1 MSGEKDT
8 RETAHWA
15 VHEIALTPEATAALC
30 NLAGSLGFD
39 AVRIDLATCGDKTS
53 FLDRMAESLAFPAWF
68 GQNWDAFFD
77 CLADL
82 GWRPARGY
90 VLLLEHA
97 DTMRCDAPEALDTAL
112 AILGDAASAW
122 ESRGVPFRVFVSAPE
137 RSDAG

>member
-30 NLAGSLGFD
+30 SLAGSLGFD

-137 RSDAG
+137 RTDAG

>member
-1 MSGEKDT
+1 MSGENDT

-15 VHEIALTPEATAALC
+15 VHEIALMPEATAALC
-30 NLAGSLGFD
+30 SLAGSLGFD

-53 FLDRMAESLAFPAWF
+53 FLERMAEALAFPAWF